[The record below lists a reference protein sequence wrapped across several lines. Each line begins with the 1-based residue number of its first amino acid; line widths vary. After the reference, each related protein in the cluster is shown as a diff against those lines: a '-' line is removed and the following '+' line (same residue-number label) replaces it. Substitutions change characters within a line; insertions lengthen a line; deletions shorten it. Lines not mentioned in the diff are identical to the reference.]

1 MSTNGEQTLDVEAVR
16 KDFPV
21 LQRTVYDRPLV
32 YLDNAATSQ
41 KPRCVIDAV
50 SRYYEEINSNV
61 HRGVHRLSMD
71 ATSAY
76 EGARE
81 KVQRFLNA
89 RSTKEIVWTRGTTE
103 SINLVAQSFGR
114 SQIHAGDE
122 IIISHLEHHSNIV
135 PWQFLCEE
143 RGASLKVIPMSERG
157 EILLDAYEEL
167 LSERTKIV
175 AIGHVSNALGTV
187 NPVEHIIQRAHARGI
202 PVLLD
207 GAQAAPH
214 MKVDV
219 QVLDCDFYTL
229 SGHKMFGPTGIG
241 ALYGKEALLE
251 RMPPWHGGG
260 DMIKSVS
267 FEGTV
272 FNDLPYKFEAG
283 TPDIAGAVG
292 MGAAVDYLDQVGLD
306 AVSAWEAEL
315 LTYGTA
321 LLDAM
326 DGVRIFGTAEHKAA
340 VISFEVDGIHPHDL
354 GTVLDREGVAIRAG
368 HHCAQPVMQFYG
380 VPATARASMAFYN
393 TKAELD
399 TLVVA
404 INKAQELF
412 A

>member
-135 PWQFLCEE
+135 PWQLLCEE

>member
-135 PWQFLCEE
+135 PWQLLCEE

-175 AIGHVSNALGTV
+175 AIGNVSNALGTL

-340 VISFEVDGIHPHDL
+340 VIAFEVDGIHPHDL

>member
-1 MSTNGEQTLDVEAVR
+1 MSTNAERTLDVEAIR

-135 PWQFLCEE
+135 PWQLLCEE